1 MDREGPLR
9 IGLSARLMHA
19 PPAELGFRDKV
30 LQYLE
35 QSAAHW
41 IMAHGALAF
50 MVPTLYKASEIER
63 HSLSVRDYVGVLD
76 GLLLQGGSDVS
87 PASYGET
94 PLHPDWA
101 GDRVRD
107 LYEIELMWEFVF
119 HGKPVLGICRGA
131 QLINV
136 ALGGSLIQDIPSLH
150 EGAIVHRD
158 ETLYDKLHHDIRFVP
173 GARLVRLYPDL
184 LAPRV
189 SSIHHQ
195 AVLRLGHDL
204 DIEAEAP
211 DGIVEAIRWRGKG
224 YLAGFQWHPEFHT
237 VGSAA
242 LDSGPII
249 QEFLEAATRARQ
261 GAA

>member
-1 MDREGPLR
+1 MDREVPLK

-41 IMAHGALAF
+41 VMAHGALAF
-50 MVPTLYKASEIER
+50 MVPTLYKSSDIKR
-63 HSLSVRDYVGVLD
+63 RSISVHDYVVALD

-87 PASYGET
+87 PESYGEE
-94 PLHPDWA
+94 PKHPAWA

-107 LYEIELMWEFVF
+107 LYEIELMWEFIIR
-119 HGKPVLGICRGA
+119 GKPVLGICRGA
-131 QLINV
+131 QLINF
-136 ALGGSLIQDIPSLH
+136 ALGGSLIQDIPTLH

-158 ETLYDKLHHDIRFVP
+158 ESLYDRLHHTVNFRPDSQL
-173 GARLVRLYPDL
+173 ARLYPDL
-184 LAPRV
+184 QAPVV

-195 AVLRLGHDL
+195 AVDRLGHDL
-204 DIEAEAP
+204 VIEADAP

-237 VGSAA
+237 AGSDA
-242 LDSGPII
+242 LDSGPIVM
-249 QEFLEAATRARQ
+249 EFLEAATRARQ
-261 GAA
+261 GG

>member
-1 MDREGPLR
+1 MDREVPLK

-41 IMAHGALAF
+41 VMAHGALAF
-50 MVPTLYKASEIER
+50 MVPTLYKSSDIKR
-63 HSLSVRDYVGVLD
+63 RSISVHDYVVALD

-87 PASYGET
+87 PESYGEE
-94 PLHPDWA
+94 PKHPAWA

-107 LYEIELMWEFVF
+107 LYEIELMWEFIIR
-119 HGKPVLGICRGA
+119 GKPVLGICRGA

-136 ALGGSLIQDIPSLH
+136 ALGGSLIQDIPTLH

-158 ETLYDKLHHDIRFVP
+158 ESLYDRLHHTVSFRA
-173 GARLVRLYPDL
+173 GSQLARLYPDFQ
-184 LAPRV
+184 APVV

-195 AVLRLGHDL
+195 AVDRLGHDL
-204 DIEAEAP
+204 VIEAEAP

-237 VGSAA
+237 AGSDA
-242 LDSGPII
+242 LDSGPIVM
-249 QEFLEAATRARQ
+249 EFLEAATRARQ
-261 GAA
+261 GG